1 MSPPL
6 ACTVRG
12 CGRPLTRRDRTFV
25 CEAGHAY
32 DIARTGYINLLQ
44 PQDRRSRDAG
54 DVAGAVD
61 ARAWLLAAGL
71 GRALIDR
78 VAAHAAALSP
88 GSVVVDLGCGTGD
101 ALGTIVDQHAV
112 VGIGIDL
119 AVRAIER
126 AARRWP
132 TATWIVANADRR
144 LPLLDRAA
152 ALVTSV
158 HARRNPVDSARVLSD
173 EGQLVV
179 AVPAPDDLQEL
190 REAVAG
196 RALERERADGVEREH
211 AAMFQ
216 LLDRAIVR
224 ERHHASREV
233 LLQLLRAT
241 YRGER
246 LSALPRIDA
255 LDTLT
260 ITLSSE
266 VLTFARRPA
275 R

>member
-1 MSPPL
+1 MSPL

-12 CGRPLTRRDRTFV
+12 CGRPLARRDRALV

-32 DIARTGYINLLQ
+32 DVSRTGYVNLLQ

-54 DVAGAVD
+54 DMATAVD

-71 GRALIDR
+71 GRGVIDR
-78 VAAHAAALSP
+78 VAAHAATLAP

-101 ALGTIVDQHAV
+101 ALGTMVEQHAV

-132 TATWIVANADRR
+132 TATWVVANADRR
-144 LPLLDRAA
+144 LPLLDRSA

-158 HARRNPVDSARVLSD
+158 HARRNPVDTARVLTD
-173 EGQLVV
+173 EGRLVV

-190 REAVAG
+190 REAIAG

-211 AAMFQ
+211 APMFQ
-216 LLDRAIVR
+216 LLDRASVR
-224 ERHHASREV
+224 EQHQASREV
-233 LLQLLRAT
+233 LLHLLRAT

-246 LSALPRIDA
+246 HSALPRLDA

-266 VLTFARRPA
+266 VLTFTKRLAS
-275 R
+275 

>member
-1 MSPPL
+1 MSPL
-6 ACTVRG
+6 ACTVRS
-12 CGRPLTRRDRTFV
+12 CGRPLARRDRTLV
-25 CEAGHAY
+25 CESGHTY
-32 DIARTGYINLLQ
+32 DISRTGYVNLLQ

-54 DVAGAVD
+54 DMATAVD

-71 GRALIDR
+71 GRALVDR
-78 VAAHAAALSP
+78 VAAHAAPLPS
-88 GSVVVDLGCGTGD
+88 GTVVVDLGCGTGE
-101 ALGTIVDQHAV
+101 ALGTIVERHPV

-132 TATWIVANADRR
+132 ATTWVVANADRR
-144 LPLLDRAA
+144 LPLLDRSVS
-152 ALVTSV
+152 LVTSI
-158 HARRNPVDSARVLSD
+158 HARRNPVDCARVLTE
-173 EGQLVV
+173 EGRLVV

-190 REAVAG
+190 REAIAG

-211 AAMFQ
+211 SAMFQ

-224 ERHHASREV
+224 EQHPASREV

-246 LSALPRIDA
+246 HSALPRLDA

-266 VLTFARRPA
+266 VLTFARRSTP
-275 R
+275 